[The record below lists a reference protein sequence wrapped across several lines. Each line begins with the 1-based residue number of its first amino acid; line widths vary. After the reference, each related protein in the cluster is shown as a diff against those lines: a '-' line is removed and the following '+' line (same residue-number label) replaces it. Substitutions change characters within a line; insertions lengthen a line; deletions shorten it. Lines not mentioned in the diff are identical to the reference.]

1 MSEGFTALSNTIT
14 CHTVSSVDGSPALII
29 FPFSISSLELTLN
42 CILFFLQFF
51 WVSVNQRYHPAE
63 SFQETY
69 MLDKFFLNTVVVAI
83 PKSRFDNHKVAS
95 QSCAFKQTYR
105 GVVQTHSAVFL
116 LCLYG
121 LKAKH
126 KVMFVL
132 YT

>member
-1 MSEGFTALSNTIT
+1 
-14 CHTVSSVDGSPALII
+14 
-29 FPFSISSLELTLN
+29 
-42 CILFFLQFF
+42 
-51 WVSVNQRYHPAE
+51 
-63 SFQETY
+63 
-69 MLDKFFLNTVVVAI
+69 MLDKFCLNTVVVAI

-105 GVVQTHSAVFL
+105 GVVQTRSAVFL